1 MKKYCNEFYKS
12 QQAKADGLK
21 GWLAELNLQPTT
33 ILDVGCGCG
42 RLTRR
47 LRNLYNNAKIEGLD
61 KNRRALCYA
70 LAEGQLKRGTAI
82 TGDAYDLGRPDA
94 SFFRLKLKK
103 GAMIKQGDHYYV
115 DWTRGYKTEKTEQP
129 HGYDLVTALDVAPI
143 MSFED
148 YGRLLNGETDDDDLP
163 VPIAKIAEA
172 AKIGGLIL
180 YSVPCFSGPNWK
192 GLPAYEAAKAIEEET
207 EIAERCGLEVLD
219 GKIIN
224 DVRVHREADVALFCK
239 RTGKIVH

>member
-1 MKKYCNEFYKS
+1 MNDFYKS

-21 GWLAELNLQPTT
+21 GWLAELDLGPAT

-42 RLTRR
+42 RLARR
-47 LRNLYNNAKIEGLD
+47 LRNLYRGAKIEGLD
-61 KNRRALCYA
+61 KNRRALCHA

-82 TGDAYDLGRPDA
+82 TGDAYDLGRPGA
-94 SFFRLKLKK
+94 IFFHLQLKK
-103 GAMIKQGDHYYV
+103 GALIKRGDHYYV
-115 DWTRGYKTEKTEQP
+115 DWIRGYETEKTEQP
-129 HGYDLVTALDVAPI
+129 HDYDLVTALDVAPV

-148 YGRLLNGETDDDDLP
+148 YGRMLRGEIDDDDQP
-163 VPIAKIAEA
+163 VPIANIAEA

-192 GLPAYEAAKAIEEET
+192 GLPAHKAAKAIEEET
-207 EIAERCGLEVLD
+207 RIAERCGLEVLES
-219 GKIIN
+219 KIIN
-224 DVRVHREADVALFCK
+224 DVRFHREADVALLCK